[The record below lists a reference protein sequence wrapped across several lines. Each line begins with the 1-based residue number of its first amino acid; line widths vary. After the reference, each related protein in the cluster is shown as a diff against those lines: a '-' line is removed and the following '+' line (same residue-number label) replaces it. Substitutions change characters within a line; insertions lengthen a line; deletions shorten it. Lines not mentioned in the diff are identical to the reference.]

1 MSTEP
6 TDVDGDA
13 DASAS
18 ADAEMP
24 AAARATELAS
34 DLGAAVQRLGSYERF
49 TAAKEAVESDEEAQA
64 KIQEFEQLREEFMM
78 ARQSGDASNE
88 DLRELQAAQEQLN
101 ELPVMAEY
109 LDAQEQMETELQ
121 ELNKMIS
128 APLSVDFGEKAG
140 GCCQD

>member
-1 MSTEP
+1 
-6 TDVDGDA
+6 
-13 DASAS
+13 
-18 ADAEMP
+18 MP

-34 DLGAAVQRLGSYERF
+34 DLGATIQKLDSYERF
-49 TAAKEAVESDEEAQA
+49 TAAKTAVENDEETQA

-109 LDAQEQMETELQ
+109 LDAQEQMEMELQ

-128 APLSVDFGEKAG
+128 APLLIDFGEKAG